1 TLMLASASFAEFNWR
16 KFEGT
21 ELRVLLNRHPW
32 QENIEPFVPEFE
44 ELTGMKVF
52 VEVYPE
58 DQFRAKRTVEMASGV
73 ANIDVTMMIMA
84 QEGRKYK
91 QAGWVIPLEELIA
104 NPDATN
110 PDYDVDD
117 FLKGA
122 WEAAQVEG
130 TQVGVPVTMEVHPM
144 LFYRKDLLE
153 EHGIAVPQ
161 TMEELEAAAKK
172 LMLDTDN
179 DGKTDIYGIGMRGKR
194 AAATSVWAAFLH
206 SYGGDWL
213 DENREPAI
221 DSPEAIAAFDVY
233 GRLLREAG
241 PPGSTGNHWYEV
253 VSLMSQGKVAFAC
266 DASLFFATY
275 EDPEKSQV
283 VGKVGYGVIPEG
295 PAGRVPSTVVWSVF
309 IPYLSQNPEAAWMFI
324 QWATSKEM
332 ETRFIK
338 ERVPGG
344 RMSPWQDPEVQE
356 LYPSDFIKSFQ
367 EGAEIA
373 SSVWNPPVVAA
384 TEIRDVIGAV
394 IVDSILGE
402 DVAASAKKAAEQMK
416 QIMEATEPAE

>member
-1 TLMLASASFAEFNWR
+1 MKRSQKRYGLILAITLLVTLMLASASFAEFNWR
-16 KFEGT
+16 KFEGM

-32 QENIEPFVPEFE
+32 QEKIEPFIPEFE

-179 DGKTDIYGIGMRGKR
+179 D
-194 AAATSVWAAFLH
+194 
-206 SYGGDWL
+206 
-213 DENREPAI
+213 
-221 DSPEAIAAFDVY
+221 
-233 GRLLREAG
+233 
-241 PPGSTGNHWYEV
+241 
-253 VSLMSQGKVAFAC
+253 
-266 DASLFFATY
+266 
-275 EDPEKSQV
+275 
-283 VGKVGYGVIPEG
+283 
-295 PAGRVPSTVVWSVF
+295 
-309 IPYLSQNPEAAWMFI
+309 
-324 QWATSKEM
+324 
-332 ETRFIK
+332 
-338 ERVPGG
+338 
-344 RMSPWQDPEVQE
+344 
-356 LYPSDFIKSFQ
+356 
-367 EGAEIA
+367 
-373 SSVWNPPVVAA
+373 
-384 TEIRDVIGAV
+384 
-394 IVDSILGE
+394 
-402 DVAASAKKAAEQMK
+402 
-416 QIMEATEPAE
+416 